1 MGCGIVWRHHWLLT
15 QPGLLTTIWIAANDP
30 WHWDLVVPA
39 DPVGP
44 CLCPE
49 ALWVP
54 DHPHL
59 AWGLCQ
65 TPLCEQ
71 QLSSQPCVPLRVTP
85 QGTTVVCHHHHRH
98 HPTPRPLSTLFLDT
112 GQQLLPS
119 PHRLGNYGKKEPL
132 FCRLPRH
139 TPDSAQRGLAPDSCL
154 MCKMFTEHWFLTQL
168 SSQRGTW
175 VLHLTGTC
183 QRWGTVLPLPL
194 QVGLNPRARTGVPMR
209 HLFLPLLL
217 PA

>member
-1 MGCGIVWRHHWLLT
+1 M
-15 QPGLLTTIWIAANDP
+15 
-30 WHWDLVVPA
+30 PA

-54 DHPHL
+54 GHPHPV
-59 AWGLCQ
+59 WGPWQ

-71 QLSSQPCVPLRVTP
+71 QFSSQPCVPQSYSTGDHRGLPPPPPPPSSTP
-85 QGTTVVCHHHHRH
+85 
-98 HPTPRPLSTLFLDT
+98 FLDT

-119 PHRLGNYGKKEPL
+119 PHRLGNYGRKEPL
-132 FCRLPRH
+132 FCRLPQH

-154 MCKMFTEHWFLTQL
+154 MCKMFTEHWSLTQL

-175 VLHLTGTC
+175 VLHLAGTC
-183 QRWGTVLPLPL
+183 QRWGDCAPPPFA
-194 QVGLNPRARTGVPMR
+194 GRA
-209 HLFLPLLL
+209 
-217 PA
+217 